1 MFIRSF
7 VFNKKIFILIFAFVL
22 IFLLSCSF
30 LIFFSFSHADEDPEA
45 SDENSEDFI
54 KWVDFKVT
62 SEAMKLTSSLD
73 IKSHNNSESVIYNW
87 IELLAYLACKN
98 GGDFK
103 NFKSS
108 DLDKLVSELNNG
120 KSIQELTSSM
130 KYYSYYLEAYSA
142 VLGGFIGN
150 YSIDISES
158 SDKTTSDINS
168 SDSSSSGSSSSGS
181 SSSDSGS
188 SDSGSSD
195 SGSSDS
201 GSSDSG
207 SSDSGSSDSGSSDS
221 GSSDSGSSDSGS
233 SDSNFSGISSSDT
246 ASFEN
251 KYGLKAFLPIAKNYN
266 FSHYDDFGNSRSY
279 GFKRTHL
286 GNDLMGSIGTPIIA
300 VESGTVEHLG
310 WNQYGGWR
318 IGIRSFDGKRYYYYA
333 HLRKNHP
340 YVPDLKEGA
349 TVTAGDVIGYLGMT
363 GYSIKENVNNI
374 NVPHLHF
381 GMQLIFDESQVDSPN
396 EIWIDVY
403 EIIEFLK
410 QNRSEVILSNSDTRD
425 YSRKIKFQDSIN
437 FE

>member
-7 VFNKKIFILIFAFVL
+7 VFNKKIFIFVFVFVL
-22 IFLLSCSF
+22 IVLLSGSF
-30 LIFFSFSHADEDPEA
+30 LIYFSFSHDDE
-45 SDENSEDFI
+45 SSENSNDYSEDFI
-54 KWVDFKVT
+54 KWVDFNVT
-62 SEAMKLTSSLD
+62 CEAMKLTSSLD
-73 IKSHNNSESVIYNW
+73 IESHNNSNSVVYNW
-87 IELLAYLACKN
+87 IELLSYLACKN

-103 NFKSS
+103 DFKSS
-108 DLDKLVSELNNG
+108 DLDKLISELNSG
-120 KSIQELTSSM
+120 KSMQELTNSM

-150 YSIDISES
+150 YSIDISGV
-158 SDKTTSDINS
+158 SDTSDTSGNSSTTNS
-168 SDSSSSGSSSSGS
+168 SDV
-181 SSSDSGS
+181 SDKA
-188 SDSGSSD
+188 DSE
-195 SGSSDS
+195 
-201 GSSDSG
+201 
-207 SSDSGSSDSGSSDS
+207 
-221 GSSDSGSSDSGS
+221 
-233 SDSNFSGISSSDT
+233 T

-251 KYGLKAFLPIAKNYN
+251 RYGLKAFLPIAKNYN

-300 VESGTVEHLG
+300 VESGIVEHLG

-340 YVPDLKEGA
+340 YVPDLKEGS
-349 TVTAGDVIGYLGMT
+349 TVSAGDVIGYLGMT

-410 QNRSEVILSNSDTRD
+410 QNRSEVVLSNSETRD
-425 YSRKIKFQDSIN
+425 YSRKFKFQDSIN